1 MEQKQIWFTSDLHLC
16 HNKIASKRGFT
27 SIDEMNETIMLN
39 WTKSI
44 NENDEVYILGDLLS
58 GDVKRALELYRLLP
72 GKKHVILGNHDTE
85 RRVKQYIKSNV
96 FESVQYAHVIYTER
110 YAFYLSHY
118 PTKCTC
124 FQNGRYFVSLCGHEH
139 TDDKFLDWSNQHFV
153 YHCEVDAHNYHPV
166 SLTTIISDI
175 DKQRYGDNAH
185 KYIDGGKNYANKT
198 I

>member
-1 MEQKQIWFTSDLHLC
+1 MEQNQIWFTSDLHLC
-16 HNKIASKRGFT
+16 HNNKTVSTRGFT

-44 NENDEVYILGDLLS
+44 NENDDVYILGDLLS
-58 GDVKRALELYRLLP
+58 GDVKYALELYRLLP

-85 RRVKQYIKSNV
+85 RRVKQYIASNV
-96 FESVQYAHVIYTER
+96 FESVQYAHVIYSKR

-124 FQNGRYFVSLCGHEH
+124 FQSGRYLVSLCGHEH
-139 TDDKFLDWSNQHFV
+139 TDDKFLDWSNQYFV

-166 SLTTIISDI
+166 SITTIISDI
-175 DKQRYGDNAH
+175 DKQRYGDNVH
-185 KYIDGGKNYANKT
+185 KYIDK
-198 I
+198 